1 MIIPPVKMNLEGF
14 KALDELHKVLGGQNR
29 VIKFTD
35 SLIAIA
41 IMRQKKVALGYQFN
55 YQTKRKQKILGDT
68 QSLRP
73 RDFSART
80 AGVYSDMVNNNNI
93 HINTMTLK
101 GFYDDFVVPYA
112 ENNLKD
118 VKGFMQRHKPL
129 IETYGGEKLAGF
141 KKYLISQL
149 LTELANRVSPPTC
162 ARYLAA
168 WSKFFNLAVS
178 YDFIES
184 NPCKGIPRP
193 RENPPRDRVLSP
205 SEVTALVDAALSDI
219 NSVHACSLLFCLFSG
234 LRQGNVI
241 SLRLSWFNENYSMLS
256 IPDSK
261 SGKPIYMA
269 LNSALQS
276 LIKQLLPY
284 SDGTYLFPSSL
295 STPSNPKP
303 MGKPTKCLARL
314 VERVQAKTGITEH
327 FHCHDLRRT
336 HASQMLRVSGDI
348 RLCQQAL
355 GHADIKTTQ
364 RYAYHSNPELL
375 AASEQTVTALLG
387 GCELELFNPATEK

>member
-1 MIIPPVKMNLEGF
+1 MIIPPLKMNLEGF
-14 KALDELHKVLGGQNR
+14 KTLNELHKVLGGQNK

-35 SLIAIA
+35 SPIAIA

-55 YQTKRKQKILGDT
+55 YQTERKQKILGDT

-80 AGVYSDMVNNNNI
+80 AGVYSDMVNNNNN
-93 HINTMTLK
+93 HINAMTLK

-118 VKGFMQRHKPL
+118 AKGFMQRHKPL
-129 IETYGGEKLAGF
+129 IETYGGEKLADF

-205 SEVTALVDAALSDI
+205 SEVKALVDAALSDI
-219 NSVHACSLLFCLFSG
+219 NPVHAYSLLFCLFSG

-241 SLRLSWFNENYSMLS
+241 SLRLCWFNENYSMLS

-276 LIKQLLPY
+276 LIKHLLPY

-303 MGKPTKCLARL
+303 MGKPAKCLARL
-314 VERVQAKTGITEH
+314 VERVQAETGITEH

-387 GCELELFNPATEK
+387 GCELELFNPVTER

>member
-1 MIIPPVKMNLEGF
+1 MSFQPVKMNAKGF
-14 KALDELHKVLGGQNR
+14 NALDRMRENCT
-29 VIKFTD
+29 KFPTFVYFED
-35 SLIAIA
+35 SSIAIA
-41 IMRQKKVALGYQFN
+41 AIRKCQVSLGHQFN
-55 YQTKRKQKILGDT
+55 CRNKRETRVWATTQNIQPKMYAAEIAKIFLG
-68 QSLRP
+68 LVN
-73 RDFSART
+73 
-80 AGVYSDMVNNNNI
+80 GVNPVFGI
-93 HINTMTLK
+93 PTVQE
-101 GFYDDFVVPYA
+101 FYDDVVVPFSDTKH
-112 ENNLKD
+112 KD
-118 VKGFMQRHKPL
+118 SK
-129 IETYGGEKLAGF
+129 GF
-141 KKYLISQL
+141 KKHMEPLLEKYGHKNLTDFQKQWISFLLI
-149 LTELANRVSPPTC
+149 ELAKKVSAPTQ
-162 ARYLAA
+162 ARYLAR
-168 WSKFFNLAVS
+168 WVKFFNLAIE

-193 RENPPRDRVLSP
+193 RENPPRDRVLSL
-205 SEVTALVDAALSDI
+205 SEVTALVEAALSDI
-219 NSVHACSLLFCLFSG
+219 NPVHACCLLFCLFSG

-276 LIKQLLPY
+276 LIKHLLPY

-295 STPSNPKP
+295 STPSYPKP

-314 VERVQAKTGITEH
+314 VERVQAETGITEH